1 MIKLPENLNNFNM
14 TNKKYMTLSVDER
27 FLLAEKLP
35 TNSWEFLSESE
46 PNMKKPDLPCVI
58 DGVIIGE

>member
-1 MIKLPENLNNFNM
+1 MTLPKDVSHLNL
-14 TNKKYMTLSVDER
+14 TNEEYMALSVDER

-58 DGVIIGE
+58 DGVIVGE

>member
-1 MIKLPENLNNFNM
+1 MKLPNDLKKLNL
-14 TNKKYMTLSVDER
+14 TNKEFMALSVDER

-46 PNMKKPDLPCVI
+46 PSMKKPNLPCVI